1 MGEHD
6 DRRRS
11 ALTPQIVGE
20 PGELV
25 GAEIAHA
32 ARFEI
37 DDIDEADEMD
47 AGLVEGIPARA
58 LGAFAITVEI
68 GFPLG
73 LVDDVMFARHV
84 VNVEPGLAD
93 DLIGVVELLGL
104 RQMRDVAGMDHE
116 RRLGR
121 HGDDLADRFPQRAER
136 IGIGRLV
143 ETDMAVGNLQE
154 TEPRLGRLRR
164 SDQRRFRHAAGE
176 RPYHAGS
183 RPDHTFERLAAVESF
198 ILTMRHLASPRPALC
213 RSRRRLGVR
222 RDYSRRADLFFRAVN
237 RLSARSDPPGIAAV
251 LAGAAERTSAT
262 LARSRRRQERAGRS
276 RSQGACLARRSS
288 LLKALGCRFVSSA
301 LGTRLAATA
310 PPYARAPISRFRS
323 AAFSRPSR
331 VSNFCSS
338 TCASSCAALAS
349 SIWPASSAIEL
360 LRFSRRLIA
369 ARA

>member
-222 RDYSRRADLFFRAVN
+222 RDYSRRADLFFRAAN
-237 RLSARSDPPGIAAV
+237 CLSGVVSPAWDRGHPGPRPSTNISD
-251 LAGAAERTSAT
+251 AGAKPAEAPV
-262 LARSRRRQERAGRS
+262 
-276 RSQGACLARRSS
+276 
-288 LLKALGCRFVSSA
+288 LLGDQ
-301 LGTRLAATA
+301 
-310 PPYARAPISRFRS
+310 
-323 AAFSRPSR
+323 AFSRLW
-331 VSNFCSS
+331 
-338 TCASSCAALAS
+338 AADLFQAP
-349 SIWPASSAIEL
+349 WGRGL
-360 LRFSRRLIA
+360 LQPRRLTRAPPFRGSARRLSRGRPGFRISA
-369 ARA
+369 ARPALLPARPWLLPSGRQVRLSSS